1 MASFLVMESIDH
13 NRIVA
18 SGASLVVP
26 MAETTVNKGIQ
37 YLDQSLMA
45 FAMVVVMPYLIYN
58 NNL

>member
-1 MASFLVMESIDH
+1 MESIDH

-45 FAMVVVMPYLIYN
+45 FAMVVVIPYLIYN